1 MWSSANVLADHWA
14 EMLSVEVQQVNEV
27 RGVDEYLRRLLA
39 INPDCTHRP
48 ESANSQRVKLPVFIK

>member
-39 INPDCTHRP
+39 INLYFTR
-48 ESANSQRVKLPVFIK
+48 NRRVQV